1 MSVAFGSF
9 HFSSPWF
16 RSDLTES
23 DCWIWLQSSF
33 FFWSLPASGNVDQ
46 LLLLGFTGFYWIF
59 TGFYWISG
67 DGWGD
72 IRRPD
77 INQWNVQGN
86 RWQFSLVFFPPPPP
100 SQRLFTKFSLRTT
113 SRSFLS
119 VFFWKGGRAI
129 PILFCLSVCV
139 CVCVCT
145 ICGELKK
152 ITKTHRS
159 ETNPPLNGSDRK
171 VHHLRWHQLPEWI
184 DRFTTFRS
192 RKKKRKEK

>member
-33 FFWSLPASGNVDQ
+33 FFGPYLYLVMLINCCYWV
-46 LLLLGFTGFYWIF
+46 LLGFTGFLLDFI
-59 TGFYWISG
+59 GFQVMDEVTLDDLTSTNGTSREI
-67 DGWGD
+67 DGNFRWFFF
-72 IRRPD
+72 RP
-77 INQWNVQGN
+77 
-86 RWQFSLVFFPPPPP
+86 LPPPNVCSRNFLFEPP
-100 SQRLFTKFSLRTT
+100 VGLFIC
-113 SRSFLS
+113 
-119 VFFWKGGRAI
+119 FFWKGGRAI